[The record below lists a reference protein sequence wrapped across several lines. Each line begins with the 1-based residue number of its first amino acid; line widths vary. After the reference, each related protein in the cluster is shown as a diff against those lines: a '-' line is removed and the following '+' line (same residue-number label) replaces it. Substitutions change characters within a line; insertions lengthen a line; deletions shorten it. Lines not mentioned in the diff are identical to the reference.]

1 MYKTT
6 RLFLI
11 RGTIEYSTVKK
22 SGSKEMELIMKTL
35 MMYGREAQKEKM
47 KVVVKEQNRG
57 RGTKP

>member
-1 MYKTT
+1 
-6 RLFLI
+6 
-11 RGTIEYSTVKK
+11 
-22 SGSKEMELIMKTL
+22 MKTL